1 MKNGRVMAKNVV
13 GLTCVF
19 LHFLRGGPTCS
30 DLAQILHTGSLGEV
44 FRGEF
49 SFGGPK
55 MKNGRYMAI
64 YGR

>member
-1 MKNGRVMAKNVV
+1 MAELWPKMSSAELVF
-13 GLTCVF
+13 F
-19 LHFLRGGPTCS
+19 LHFLGGGPTCS